1 MLDNIKFG
9 LKRFNYEF
17 FEINSTDSK
26 ITNNSN
32 LIFAELSHNTK
43 SLSLSA
49 TIDKK
54 MNGDR
59 VGNKYLF
66 SLKFK
71 NINNLFVQLSSVETH
86 QVLFMTITRVLMI

>member
-1 MLDNIKFG
+1 M
-9 LKRFNYEF
+9 
-17 FEINSTDSK
+17 
-26 ITNNSN
+26 
-32 LIFAELSHNTK
+32 IFAELSHNTK

-86 QVLFMTITRVLMI
+86 PGIIYDYYKSSYDLVGWNNQNKL